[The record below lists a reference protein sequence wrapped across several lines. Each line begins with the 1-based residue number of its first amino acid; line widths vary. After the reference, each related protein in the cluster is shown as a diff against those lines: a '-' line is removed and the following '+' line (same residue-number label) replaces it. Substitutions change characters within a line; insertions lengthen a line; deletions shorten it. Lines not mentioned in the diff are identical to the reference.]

1 MPATGGD
8 TEAESTLQAPVA
20 DGFRFNARDFPY
32 WLVAILLALAWMGYL
47 ILRSPSRPG
56 PLSHG
61 RVTGTITGLTTT
73 IRATITGFALAL
85 LIGLIAGLG
94 RISKNVLIR
103 NLAITYIEFVRGV
116 PILVLIS
123 MTAFVIV
130 PQLSDA
136 LGFDNST
143 VDFFWRA
150 AIALA
155 LIYGAYLAEV
165 FRAGIESV
173 PKGQS
178 EAGRSL
184 GLSAGQTMRKI
195 VLPQAVR
202 NMTPAIGNDLI
213 AMLKDSSLLSV
224 LGIRE
229 LTQENKI
236 YTSATFQYKPG
247 YLALTFFYL
256 TMTLILS
263 LLLRAYRKYLGLTDA

>member
-20 DGFRFNARDFPY
+20 EGFRFSAREFPY

-47 ILRSPSRPG
+47 IL
-56 PLSHG
+56 
-61 RVTGTITGLTTT
+61 TDDKYGTAFDRIEPGLTTT

-85 LIGLIAGLG
+85 VIGLVAGLG
-94 RISKNVLIR
+94 RISKNVVIR

-173 PKGQS
+173 PRGQS

-184 GLSAGQTMRKI
+184 GLSASQTMRKI

-247 YLALTFFYL
+247 YLVLTFFYL

>member
-1 MPATGGD
+1 MSPTAGGAA
-8 TEAESTLQAPVA
+8 EAERTTLDPPMSERM
-20 DGFRFNARDFPY
+20 RFNARDFPY
-32 WLVAILLALAWMGYL
+32 WLVIILGLLGWMGYL
-47 ILRSPSRPG
+47 ILTNDEYGNAFDRISPG
-56 PLSHG
+56 
-61 RVTGTITGLTTT
+61 IWTT
-73 IRATITGFALAL
+73 IRATITGFVLAL
-85 LIGLIAGLG
+85 GLGLVAGLG
-94 RISKNVLIR
+94 RISKNPFIR
-103 NLAITYIEFVRGV
+103 NVAVTYIEFVRGV

-130 PQLSDA
+130 PQLSSA
-136 LGFDNST
+136 FGFDNSS

-173 PKGQS
+173 PRGQT
-178 EAGRSL
+178 EAGRAV
-184 GLSAGQTMRKI
+184 GLSHRQTLRLI

-202 NMTPAIGNDLI
+202 NMAPAIGNDLI

-236 YTSATFQYKPG
+236 FTAATFQYPAG
-247 YLALTFFYL
+247 YLVLTFFYL
-256 TMTLILS
+256 SMTLILS
-263 LLLRAYRKYLGLTDA
+263 LLLRWYRKHLGLEND

>member
-8 TEAESTLQAPVA
+8 TEVEATLQAPA
-20 DGFRFNARDFPY
+20 SEGFRLNARDFPY
-32 WLVAILLALAWMGYL
+32 WLVAIVLTIAWLGYL
-47 ILRSPSRPG
+47 ILTNDEYRSAFDRIQPG
-56 PLSHG
+56 LG
-61 RVTGTITGLTTT
+61 TT
-73 IRATITGFALAL
+73 IRATLTGFGLAL
-85 LIGLIAGLG
+85 VIGLVAGLG
-94 RISKNVLIR
+94 RIAQNVVVR
-103 NLAITYIEFVRGV
+103 NIAIAYIEFVRGV

-136 LGFDNST
+136 LGFDNAS

-173 PKGQS
+173 PRGQG

-202 NMTPAIGNDLI
+202 NMMPAIGNDLI

-224 LGIRE
+224 LGVRE
-229 LTQENKI
+229 LTQEAKI
-236 YTSATFQYKPG
+236 YTSSTFQYKSG
-247 YLALTFFYL
+247 YLVLTFFYL
-256 TMTLILS
+256 TMTLIFS
-263 LLLRAYRKYLGLTDA
+263 LLLRAYRKYLGLGDA

>member
-1 MPATGGD
+1 M
-8 TEAESTLQAPVA
+8 
-20 DGFRFNARDFPY
+20 
-32 WLVAILLALAWMGYL
+32 
-47 ILRSPSRPG
+47 
-56 PLSHG
+56 
-61 RVTGTITGLTTT
+61 
-73 IRATITGFALAL
+73 
-85 LIGLIAGLG
+85 
-94 RISKNVLIR
+94 IR

-116 PILVLIS
+116 PILVLIA

-136 LGFDNST
+136 FGFDNAS

-173 PKGQS
+173 PRGQS

-184 GLSAGQTMRKI
+184 GMSAGQTMRKI

-224 LGIRE
+224 LGVRE
-229 LTQENKI
+229 LTQEGKI
-236 YTSATFQYKPG
+236 YTSATFQYKSG
-247 YLALTFFYL
+247 YLVLSFFYL
-256 TMTLILS
+256 TMTLIFS
-263 LLLRAYRKYLGLTDA
+263 LLLRAYRKRLGLDDA

>member
-1 MPATGGD
+1 MSALGGTD
-8 TEAESTLQAPVA
+8 ETEWAPPMSER
-20 DGFRFNARDFPY
+20 FRVSARDFPY
-32 WLVAILLALAWMGYL
+32 WLVAILLALGWMGYL
-47 ILRSPSRPG
+47 ILTNEEYSTAFERILP
-56 PLSHG
+56 
-61 RVTGTITGLTTT
+61 GLTTT
-73 IRATITGFALAL
+73 IRATFTGFVLAL
-85 LIGLIAGLG
+85 IIGLIAGLG
-94 RISKNVLIR
+94 RISKNVVIR
-103 NLAITYIEFVRGV
+103 NVAITYIEFVRGV

-130 PQLSDA
+130 PQLADA
-136 LGFDNST
+136 FGFDNAS

-184 GLSAGQTMRKI
+184 GMSASQTMRKI

-229 LTQENKI
+229 LTQEAKI
-236 YTSATFQYKPG
+236 YTSATFQYKSG
-247 YLALTFFYL
+247 YLVLTFFYL

-263 LLLRAYRKYLGLTDA
+263 LALRGYRKYLGLSDA